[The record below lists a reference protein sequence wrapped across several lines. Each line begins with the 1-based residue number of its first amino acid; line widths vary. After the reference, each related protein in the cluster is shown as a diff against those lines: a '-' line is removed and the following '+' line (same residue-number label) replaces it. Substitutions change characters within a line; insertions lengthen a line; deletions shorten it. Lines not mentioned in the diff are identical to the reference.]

1 MSAFQKCKATGKLVL
16 FCTSNQK
23 SISKQTSNRN
33 RKMILMQ
40 PNTHPLNIKSNGA
53 GLKIK
58 SRVQELAERIN
69 MSVDEFI
76 GEMRKL
82 GCSEPTAMKIWRGE
96 YEEFDHFNDNNVQLS
111 NLRKAS
117 VILKVG
123 TGSLLPK

>member
-1 MSAFQKCKATGKLVL
+1 
-16 FCTSNQK
+16 
-23 SISKQTSNRN
+23 
-33 RKMILMQ
+33 MQ
-40 PNTHPLNIKSNGA
+40 PNTHSIKSSA
-53 GLKIK
+53 EARKVK

-69 MSVDEFI
+69 MSVDQFI

-111 NLRKAS
+111 NLRKAA

-123 TGSLLPK
+123 TGSLLPN